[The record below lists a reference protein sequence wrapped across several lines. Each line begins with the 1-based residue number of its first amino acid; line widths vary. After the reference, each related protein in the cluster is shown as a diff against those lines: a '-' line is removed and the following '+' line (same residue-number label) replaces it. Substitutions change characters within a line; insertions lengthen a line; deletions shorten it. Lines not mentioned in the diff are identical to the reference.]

1 MYEQWEYEMM
11 QVTNKNNKKVRG
23 MHTRQTQQ
31 EKKTIIILTI
41 ENKIKLNKMNNI
53 ADTKINK
60 KDDNNSNKVIIKI
73 IMIIAI
79 IIMIIS
85 FTGNWDEMENFWGSI
100 WGIEKNYNENVE
112 WLKRE

>member
-1 MYEQWEYEMM
+1 
-11 QVTNKNNKKVRG
+11 
-23 MHTRQTQQ
+23 
-31 EKKTIIILTI
+31 
-41 ENKIKLNKMNNI
+41 MNNI

-60 KDDNNSNKVIIKI
+60 KDDNNSNKVIIKM
-73 IMIIAI
+73 IMIIAII

-100 WGIEKNYNENVE
+100 WGIEKSYNEDVE